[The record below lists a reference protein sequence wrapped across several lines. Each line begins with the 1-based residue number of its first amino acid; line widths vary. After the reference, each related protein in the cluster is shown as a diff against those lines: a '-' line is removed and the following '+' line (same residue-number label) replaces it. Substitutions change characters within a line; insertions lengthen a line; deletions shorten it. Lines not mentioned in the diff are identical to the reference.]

1 MRRIHYFLLIITLF
15 CASASAQAEE
25 SRLRKF
31 LFEENKGQFHENVL
45 FRAEIPSGYL
55 FIERNGLTYS
65 FHNAEE
71 KHEVLEFF
79 HHFRNEF
86 TTTKFRVQAHVLK
99 LYFLEGQIPEA
110 SPTEPTSYYF
120 NYYVNGNDARK
131 HATNVRSYEKVRLN
145 GIYPGIDLE
154 FYTGFDGSLKYDWI
168 VAKGADPSQIRLGV
182 EGADDMSLEQ
192 GYLKITHS
200 LGVLTETP
208 PITLSEHPT
217 APFPQFHFNI
227 IGDEVRYEAVSS
239 FGQMA
244 NTADAQYRIDPK
256 LIFSTYSGS
265 RGDNF
270 GFTATYDSEGHLYAG
285 GITDGYFGQ
294 YPVTA
299 GAYQTEFGGGE
310 GLSPANLACDITIS
324 KYDSAGTT
332 LLYATYLGGARDEY
346 PHSLVVDKNDQLL
359 VMGTSYSSDFP
370 FTLTA
375 YDTTHN
381 GNTDIIVSKFSVDG
395 KQLLAST
402 FVGGSG
408 RDGLNSNGSLR
419 YNYADDY
426 RGDIF
431 MDESNNAYIASSTN
445 SSDFPMVNAVD
456 NTIVGSEG
464 CAFQLN
470 EDLSQL
476 EWSTF
481 WGGSGADALYSIKVD
496 VDSNIVVGG
505 GSNSD
510 TMHTTTGVLNKKRI
524 GGIDGIIAIFDQG
537 TKEVKAA
544 SYFGT
549 GSYDQIYFVEIN
561 NEGSIFV
568 AGQTEGNIKP
578 SSGVYGESNKGQFVA
593 KIDTSLQN
601 IEFQTSFGVR
611 NNQIDI
617 APTAFLVDNCEHIYM
632 SGWGSVVRPDLH
644 PGSTTD
650 LEITSDAEQP
660 TTDGNDFYII
670 VLDKDAQSLLYA
682 TYFGGD
688 STSDHV
694 DGGTSRFDKKGV
706 IYQSVCSSCPNGN
719 EGGRQDFPVTPDAA
733 FTTNL
738 SPRCSNASFKIDLQI
753 RTAVDAY
760 FRPDPPLG
768 CAPLDVHFE
777 NFSRTQAKFIWDFG
791 DGNTDTV
798 NYSPD
803 HRYEEPGT
811 YEVTLTVI
819 DSNTCN
825 ISDVFKRSIY
835 VYGHTD
841 ATFEYELEPC
851 VYEAS
856 FTTSS
861 KGPDYYWDFGDGQ
874 TSTEKNPKHQY
885 EPGMTY
891 TATLIVNPNTL
902 CSDTA
907 TSVIET
913 APKGG
918 DDLFIP
924 NVFTPGA
931 DGFNDFFCLDGLN
944 PGCDSIEWIIYNR
957 WGERV
962 FHSNSVYDCWDGRTG
977 GKNLPSGTY
986 FSIFKIWRFELDDE
1000 YTVSGTVT
1008 LIRDSKRG
1016 Q

>member
-1 MRRIHYFLLIITLF
+1 MRRLHLFTLIFMLF
-15 CASASAQAEE
+15 YVQSWAQ
-25 SRLRKF
+25 SGDSDVPKF
-31 LFEENKGQFHENVL
+31 LFEENKGQYHENVL
-45 FRAEIPSGYL
+45 FRTEIPSGYL
-55 FIERNGLTYS
+55 FIERDGLTYS
-65 FHNAEE
+65 FHNAKE
-71 KHEVLEFF
+71 KHELMEFF
-79 HHFRNEF
+79 HHFRNEE
-86 TTTKFRVQAHVLK
+86 TTQKFKVHGHVLK
-99 LYFLEGQIPEA
+99 LRLHNSIDPEVHGNYA
-110 SPTEPTSYYF
+110 ASYYS
-120 NYYVNGNDARK
+120 NYFRRNGNRAVRVSG
-131 HATNVRSYEKVRLN
+131 VRSFEKVTLAS
-145 GIYPGIDLE
+145 IYPNIDLQ
-154 FYTGFDGSLKYDWI
+154 FYTGPDGSLKYDWI
-168 VAKGADPSQIRLGV
+168 VHRGADVTDISLEIL
-182 EGADDMSLEQ
+182 GADSLAVQ
-192 GYLKITHS
+192 VGHLQIFHS
-200 LGVLTETP
+200 IGVLTETP
-208 PITLSEHPT
+208 PITLSDHLT
-217 APFPQFHFNI
+217 APIPRFRFDLQ
-227 IGDEVRYEAVSS
+227 GDLLTFRS
-239 FGQMA
+239 
-244 NTADAQYRIDPK
+244 ADLIAPAQSNAFDRTNPVEYRIDPK

-270 GFTATYDSEGHLYAG
+270 GFTATYDSRGNLYAG

-299 GAYQTEFGGGE
+299 GSYQTEFGGGE
-310 GLSPANLACDITIS
+310 GLSPANLACDISIS
-324 KYDSAGTT
+324 KYDSAGNN
-332 LLYATYLGGARDEY
+332 LIYATYLGGERDEY

-359 VMGTSYSSDFP
+359 VMGTSYSKDFP

-375 YDTTHN
+375 FDTTHN
-381 GNTDIIVSKFSVDG
+381 GNTDIIVSKFSADG
-395 KQLLAST
+395 RKLLAST
-402 FVGGSG
+402 YIGGSG

-445 SSDFPMVNAVD
+445 SSDFPMVDAVD
-456 NTIVGSEG
+456 NTISGSEG
-464 CAFQLN
+464 CAFELN
-470 EDLSQL
+470 EDLSEL
-476 EWSTF
+476 LWSTY

-496 VDSNIVVGG
+496 IDSNIVVGG
-505 GSNSD
+505 GSSSD
-510 TMHTTTGVLNKKRI
+510 TMHTTKGVLHSKRI

-578 SSGVYGESNKGQFVA
+578 SSGVYGQSNKGQFVA
-593 KIDTSLQN
+593 KIDTSLKSV
-601 IEFQTSFGVR
+601 EFQTSFGVR
-611 NNQIDI
+611 DNQIDI

-650 LEITSDAEQP
+650 LEVTSDAEQP

-688 STSDHV
+688 TTADHV
-694 DGGTSRFDKKGV
+694 DGGTSRFDKRGV
-706 IYQSVCSSCPNGN
+706 IYQSVCSSCPNGG
-719 EGGRQDFPVTPDAA
+719 EPGHQDFPVTPSAA
-733 FTTNL
+733 FTTNF

-777 NFSRTQAKFIWDFG
+777 NFSRTQGTFVWDFG
-791 DGNTDTV
+791 DGNKDTT

-803 HRYEEPGT
+803 HRYDQPGT

-825 ISDVFKRSIY
+825 ISDVFKRTIL

-841 ATFEYELEPC
+841 ATFEFELEPC
-851 VYEAS
+851 IYEAT

-861 KGPDYYWDFGDGQ
+861 KGPDFFWDFGDGQ
-874 TSTEKNPKHQY
+874 TSDKKNPKHLY
-885 EPGMTY
+885 EPGQTY
-891 TATLIVNPNTL
+891 EVMLITNRNSL
-902 CSDTA
+902 CADTA
-907 TSVIET
+907 SALVET

-918 DDLFIP
+918 SDIFIP

-931 DGFNDFFCLDGLN
+931 DGFNDFYCLDGLN
-944 PGCDSIEWIIYNR
+944 SGCDSIEWFIYNR

-962 FHSNSVYDCWDGRTG
+962 FHSKSIHDCWDGRLG
-977 GKNLPSGTY
+977 GRQLPSGTY
-986 FSIFKIWRFELDDE
+986 YNIIKVYRMEIEQEFRH
-1000 YTVSGTVT
+1000 SGTVT
-1008 LIRDSKRG
+1008 LIR
-1016 Q
+1016 